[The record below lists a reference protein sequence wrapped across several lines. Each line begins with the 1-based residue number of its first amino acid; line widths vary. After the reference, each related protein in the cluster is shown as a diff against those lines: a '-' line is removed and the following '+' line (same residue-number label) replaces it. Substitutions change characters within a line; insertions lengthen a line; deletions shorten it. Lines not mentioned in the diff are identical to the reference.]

1 MAITQFEF
9 TTLTVDPY
17 GQSQTQ
23 QVQHAP
29 GYVERLGE
37 VTLELMAIPAGA
49 FVMGAPETEAGWHS
63 SQSPQHQVTVA
74 RFWIAR
80 YPVTQRQWSAVAA
93 LPPVKY
99 RLDAKPACFAGA
111 DRPVEQVSWHEA
123 NEFCQRLS
131 QLTGRSYRLP
141 SEAEWEYACRSGT
154 DTPFHFGV
162 TITTDIANYSGV
174 DWEYQG
180 RICSK
185 GAYGLAPQGLDRR
198 ETLDVGSFGVANP
211 FGLYDLHGQ
220 VREWCQDCWHSSYEG
235 APTDGSAWM
244 SNDPNGDCN
253 LRIVRGGSW
262 NSSPRACRSAF
273 RSRLDPESRLY
284 DVGFRVVCTEIP

>member
-1 MAITQFEF
+1 MAMMQFEF

-23 QVQHAP
+23 QMQYAP

-49 FVMGAPETEAGWHS
+49 FMMGAPETEAGWNS
-63 SQSPQHQVTVA
+63 SQSPQHK
-74 RFWIAR
+74 
-80 YPVTQRQWSAVAA
+80 QWSAVAA

-99 RLDAKPACFAGA
+99 RLDAKPACFAGT

-198 ETLDVGSFGVANP
+198 ETLEVGSFGVANP

-220 VREWCQDCWHSSYEG
+220 VREWCQDCWHPSYEG
-235 APTDGSAWM
+235 APTDSSAWI
-244 SNDPNGDCN
+244 SSDPNGDCN
-253 LRIVRGGSW
+253 LRVVRGGSW

-273 RSRLDPESRLY
+273 RSKLDPESRLY